1 MIAHYALGGGLG
13 HLVRAH
19 AVAEALGQEEQ
30 TVLLT
35 ASPFAGDERVTG
47 GLPVERVPDSLERDP
62 AALRGW
68 IEDLAPDEL
77 VVDAFPGGILGELCG
92 FDAAPCRHVARL
104 LRWER
109 YERRLDGSL
118 PRFEETFVLEPLAD
132 VHARALEGASDRL
145 APLELPPAPAS
156 PRLSAVD
163 EPHWLVVHAG
173 PEEEVAELVLYA
185 RDRMAAE
192 GATARLVVISPVRPP
207 ALPAGAWWLDAH
219 PAVPYF
225 AAAERIVTAAG
236 FNAMREGAPY
246 ASKHHPVPLPRP
258 LDDQYTRA
266 ARAQGVR
273 GQLARALTQA

>member
-1 MIAHYALGGGLG
+1 VIAHYALGGGLG

-19 AVAEALGQEEQ
+19 AVAEALGHEDRA
-30 TVLLT
+30 VLLT

-47 GLPVERVPDSLERDP
+47 GLPVERVPDWLEHDP
-62 AALRGW
+62 TALRGW
-68 IEDLAPDEL
+68 IEDLAPEEL

-109 YERRLDGSL
+109 YGRRLDGPL
-118 PRFEETFVLEPLAD
+118 PHFDETFVLEPLAD
-132 VHARALEGASDRL
+132 IHTRALEGASDRI
-145 APLELPPAPAS
+145 APLDLPAATTAPA
-156 PRLSAVD
+156 RAAVD

-173 PEEEVAELVLYA
+173 PEDEVAELIAYA
-185 RDRMAAE
+185 RERMAAE
-192 GATARLVVISPVRPP
+192 GASARLVVIAPARPP
-207 ALPAGAWWLDAH
+207 ALPRSALWLDAH
-219 PAVPYF
+219 PATPYF
-225 AAAERIVTAAG
+225 DAAERIVTAAG

-266 ARAQGVR
+266 ARAQRVR
-273 GQLARALTQA
+273 

>member
-207 ALPAGAWWLDAH
+207 ALPAGRGGSM
-219 PAVPYF
+219 PIPPCPTS
-225 AAAERIVTAAG
+225 R
-236 FNAMREGAPY
+236 PPS
-246 ASKHHPVPLPRP
+246 ASSRPRGSTP
-258 LDDQYTRA
+258 CARGRRTPPSTIPCRSRGRSTTSTRA
-266 ARAQGVR
+266 RPGRRVSAASSPER
-273 GQLARALTQA
+273 